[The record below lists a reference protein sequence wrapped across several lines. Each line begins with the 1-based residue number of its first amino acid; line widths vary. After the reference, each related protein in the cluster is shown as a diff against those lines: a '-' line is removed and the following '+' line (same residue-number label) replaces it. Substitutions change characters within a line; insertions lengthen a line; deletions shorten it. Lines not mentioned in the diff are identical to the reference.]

1 MYKKWKADN
10 VVLAQKFDVR
20 LEWDVLEGMAGLV
33 NKTQKLRGWHTYM
46 V

>member
-20 LEWDVLEGMAGLV
+20 LKQDVLKGMAGLV
-33 NKTQKLRGWHTYM
+33 NKTKKLGGWHTHM